1 MREETPLWVRR
12 GLVRGDPFVAMTGA
26 VRGDPP
32 LEMSCEGGTPPVGT
46 RADVRGDPQGSVRGG
61 SVPAWQRGLAGEHR
75 AQWEALWKR
84 YGSTKH

>member
-46 RADVRGDPQGSVRGG
+46 RADVRGDPQGSCEGRLGA
-61 SVPAWQRGLAGEHR
+61 SLAAG
-75 AQWEALWKR
+75 ASW
-84 YGSTKH
+84 

>member
-1 MREETPLWVRR
+1 M
-12 GLVRGDPFVAMTGA
+12 
-26 VRGDPP
+26 
-32 LEMSCEGGTPPVGT
+32 GT